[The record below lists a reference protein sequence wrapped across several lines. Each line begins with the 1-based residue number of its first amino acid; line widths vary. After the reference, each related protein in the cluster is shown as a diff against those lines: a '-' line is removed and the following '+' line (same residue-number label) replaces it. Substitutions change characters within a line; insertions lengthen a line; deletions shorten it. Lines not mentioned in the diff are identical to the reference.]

1 MKLVIDRCWIR
12 LSDNPWLPVE
22 IFRGGDEYMFV
33 QIFKKCIIIVDNIG
47 NLLPLF
53 EQFGGYRSSYIG
65 SSCVKIDLKDKN
77 ILFKD

>member
-12 LSDNPWLPVE
+12 LSDNPWLPIE

-53 EQFGGYRSSYIG
+53 EEFEGDRSSYIG

-77 ILFKD
+77 IIFKE

>member
-1 MKLVIDRCWIR
+1 MVLDKVSCFHMDIVDPQATDIDQ
-12 LSDNPWLPVE
+12 
-22 IFRGGDEYMFV
+22 F
-33 QIFKKCIIIVDNIG
+33 IVDNIG

-77 ILFKD
+77 IIFKD